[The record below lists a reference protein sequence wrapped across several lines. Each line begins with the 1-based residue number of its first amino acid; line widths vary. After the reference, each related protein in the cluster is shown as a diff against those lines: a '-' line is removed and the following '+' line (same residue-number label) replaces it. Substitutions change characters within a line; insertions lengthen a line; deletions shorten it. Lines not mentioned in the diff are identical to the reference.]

1 MEREVHLYGG
11 SLMFDQISSFIST
24 SILYDSLDIVE
35 KGVRFKGRGGGGARG
50 MLEIRKFNLALL
62 GKWIWR

>member
-35 KGVRFKGRGGGGARG
+35 KGVRFKGRG
-50 MLEIRKFNLALL
+50 
-62 GKWIWR
+62 